1 MPVNTYDFITA
12 GLDRIEGWILDS
24 NGVING
30 TSATTTKGATGNGY
44 FRLYGAKALPLGV
57 PEPETVP
64 VTGDNAYL
72 GGFVFPSAATRQFM
86 LTAAVS
92 GLKNNEYLGSG
103 KFVNVGNS
111 SLGFLDGKPFSPVDV
126 ALITVANAKSQQSGQ
141 VGQGLY
147 TGYILAKVQGIPLGQ
162 ETEQERAAGQFR
174 YMFIVSLTDAFPWG
188 ETFNQSTHGYEA
200 ASYIAW
206 SSNSRKSMFRFTGD
220 GATQTFGPLPHT
232 PASTD
237 VNDIV
242 VYVGG
247 YRRYTGYTV
256 NTAAKTITFTPAPA
270 DTASIVVYYDCAD

>member
-12 GLDRIEGWILDS
+12 GLDRIEGWLLDS

-44 FRLYGAKALPLGV
+44 IRLLGAKALPLGV

-64 VTGDNAYL
+64 ITGDNAYL

-103 KFVNVGNS
+103 KFVNIGNS
-111 SLGFLDGKPFSPVDV
+111 SVGFLDGKPFNPLDV
-126 ALITVANAKSQQSGQ
+126 ALITVANAKSQQAGQ
-141 VGQGLY
+141 VGQGLH
-147 TGYILAKVQGIPLGQ
+147 TGYILAKVQGIPIGQ
-162 ETEQERAAGQFR
+162 ETQQERAAGQFR

-188 ETFNQSTHGYEA
+188 ETFNVSTHGYES
-200 ASYIAW
+200 ASYLPW
-206 SSNSRKSMFRFTGD
+206 TSNYRKSMFRFTGD
-220 GATQTFGPLPHT
+220 GATLAFGPLPHT
-232 PASTD
+232 PATTD

-242 VYVGG
+242 VYVNG

-256 NTAAKTITFTPAPA
+256 STATKMITFAPAPA
-270 DTASIVVYYDCAD
+270 DNASIVVYYDCTD